1 MFHTELEATSHC
13 NTRCLHCPHEAISRP
28 AGRMDW
34 VTYTTVIDKI
44 RRYTQGAKFS
54 VSFSGMGEPLLNPLL
69 FRFIKHISDDAVT
82 SFASNGAA
90 LTPQNISRLIE
101 AGLDTVYLSFNGDEP
116 GVYSKMMGGLSYD
129 RAMDNLR
136 QAVALSKGTR
146 LKIRANVSITK
157 ANQDRVTRI
166 KTLLESEAVGP
177 VTFSLGHSR
186 GGNLTD
192 RNVCDT
198 PAMDLTQLPCDVMKN
213 TLFVDWQGKAH
224 ICDHDLHGDYG
235 LGDLMTEP
243 LETVLTRRQSL
254 LEDSSALKI
263 CRECNDIMR
272 IGGTLPLASGGG
284 GNFRDWVYY
293 LHQDL
298 EDPLSEASEPLKW
311 IFQIYQKENRT
322 DRFANR
328 LLAIEKA
335 TQAELQL
342 TRRELADRIAKSN
355 SIQFQFD
362 ERGRELDRVQRLLDE
377 RDRQFQALHQDYVA
391 MRRHLVWRIV
401 RMVRNDFKRV
411 VDWSRLRSQD

>member
-1 MFHTELEATSHC
+1 
-13 NTRCLHCPHEAISRP
+13 
-28 AGRMDW
+28 
-34 VTYTTVIDKI
+34 
-44 RRYTQGAKFS
+44 
-54 VSFSGMGEPLLNPLL
+54 
-69 FRFIKHISDDAVT
+69 
-82 SFASNGAA
+82 
-90 LTPQNISRLIE
+90 
-101 AGLDTVYLSFNGDEP
+101 
-116 GVYSKMMGGLSYD
+116 
-129 RAMDNLR
+129 
-136 QAVALSKGTR
+136 
-146 LKIRANVSITK
+146 
-157 ANQDRVTRI
+157 
-166 KTLLESEAVGP
+166 
-177 VTFSLGHSR
+177 
-186 GGNLTD
+186 
-192 RNVCDT
+192 
-198 PAMDLTQLPCDVMKN
+198 
-213 TLFVDWQGKAH
+213 
-224 ICDHDLHGDYG
+224 
-235 LGDLMTEP
+235 MTEP
-243 LETVLTRRQSL
+243 LETVLSRRQSL
-254 LEDSSALKI
+254 LEDSASLKI

-342 TRRELADRIAKSN
+342 TRRELAGQTAKSN